1 MMHVSVP
8 VLSVVF
14 VFVSSVGRKKVQPLI
29 MEELSGQARF
39 QSDHELAPRYRAS
52 CMYNTNSKGEEEL
65 LDESS
70 STGKQ

>member
-39 QSDHELAPRYRAS
+39 QSDHKLAPRYRA
-52 CMYNTNSKGEEEL
+52 YVQYK
-65 LDESS
+65 
-70 STGKQ
+70 